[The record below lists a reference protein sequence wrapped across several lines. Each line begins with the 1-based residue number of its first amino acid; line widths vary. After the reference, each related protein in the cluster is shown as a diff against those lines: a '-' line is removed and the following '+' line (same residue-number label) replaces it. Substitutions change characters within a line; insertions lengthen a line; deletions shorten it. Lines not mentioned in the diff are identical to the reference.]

1 VNVTVYTSDVN
12 DAFESLRGLLVLGRE
27 LLAMSAP
34 GGVELDYPDAVAV
47 LDPVIE
53 VVVGQFDNSRALGV
67 HGLDA

>member
-1 VNVTVYTSDVN
+1 MNVTIDASNVN
-12 DAFESLRGLLVLGRE
+12 DALKSLSSLLVLGRE

>member
-1 VNVTVYTSDVN
+1 VNVTIDTSDIN
-12 DAFESLRGLLVLGRE
+12 DALKSLSGLLVFGCE